1 MYFILEYSALLTL
14 VAMTATVAFGVAS
27 IILVIREG
35 LEWLAVTSRRLLLQ
49 EGGLFFSRRRSWPK
63 PEATFS
69 FVRPIP
75 RKKFLTLDSE
85 LKAAVKGTR

>member
-1 MYFILEYSALLTL
+1 MYIILEYCALLTV
-14 VAMTATVAFGVAS
+14 VAMAATVAFGVAS
-27 IILVIREG
+27 IVLIIREG
-35 LEWLAVTSRRLLLQ
+35 AKWLAVTSRRLLLQ

-75 RKKFLTLDSE
+75 SKKFLTLDSE